1 MIPYFCLKK
10 FKKYDLLCAYTNIM
24 YSYLSL
30 EEILPSI
37 ERIGR
42 LYRENKDNELI
53 QKTKMNNVFS
63 YKIKENEVSHSII
76 LSKNVENEIT
86 TISKI

>member
-1 MIPYFCLKK
+1 
-10 FKKYDLLCAYTNIM
+10 M

-37 ERIGR
+37 ERVGR
-42 LYRENKDNELI
+42 LYRENKNNELI
-53 QKTKMNNVFS
+53 EKTKINNVFPF
-63 YKIKENEVSHSII
+63 KTKENEISHSII
-76 LSKNVENEIT
+76 LSKKLDNEIT